1 MRQPQGTAKR
11 LQELQDRTGRRIE
24 LHRPDYRAGSA
35 TNNHEAP
42 RIVKQ
47 LVNRGAAGDPKAMP
61 TLLGVINAS
70 EAGAESDPAEDNG
83 FKEEEALVVDS
94 IMRRIRETAPDPL
107 NAGDEG
113 SPSPDKDSPETE
125 ER

>member
-24 LHRPDYRAGSA
+24 LYRPDHRAGQRRTITKRRA
-35 TNNHEAP
+35 F
-42 RIVKQ
+42 VKQ

-61 TLLGVINAS
+61 TLLSVINAL

-94 IMRRIRETAPDPL
+94 IMRRIRETAPDPF
-107 NAGDEG
+107 NSGDEG
-113 SPSPDKDSPETE
+113 SPAPDKDSPETE